1 MTTLEIQQGNKLIF
15 EYVTNKT
22 YESLPDNIFDD
33 LTPYHKYWDWLMP
46 VVEKI
51 DNIRLQDKKGY
62 AQSVDFSIFSNICTI
77 ETGGYTSFTICTI
90 IKDTKIEAVWTA
102 CVEFIQWYN
111 KQ

>member
-1 MTTLEIQQGNKLIF
+1 MNNHNYFLYSRISEKYQGI
-15 EYVTNKT
+15 ED
-22 YESLPDNIFDD
+22 PDGND
-33 LTPYHKYWDWLMP
+33 LLHPSEMKFHSSWDWLMP